1 MGIMELLSARL
12 ARRARHRRGV
22 EPDELGAAEPVG
34 RFACDDATLTRCL
47 RDAGVPVASVWEL
60 LEARQPCPEAI
71 PALVAALPQVVDLRI
86 KQAIARGLAVAEAR
100 PLAAG
105 ALWNE
110 FLAAPAWKR
119 RELQVKWAI
128 GYALGVASD
137 DSVFGAVESLLRD
150 RSHGW
155 TRTGLV
161 YGLTH
166 MREQRDSAVALLL
179 DLLED
184 PDCACDAVTALARLG
199 ESSRART
206 ETSLRH
212 SDPWVRKEVERALAS
227 FEGVSREEKS

>member
-1 MGIMELLSARL
+1 MGMGIKELFAARL
-12 ARRARHRRGV
+12 ARRRRQR
-22 EPDELGAAEPVG
+22 EPVDATDPVST
-34 RFACDDATLTRCL
+34 FDCDDATLVRCL
-47 RDAGVPVASVWEL
+47 RDARAPVADVWEL
-60 LEARQPCPEAI
+60 LEAREPCPDAI
-71 PALVAALPQVVDLRI
+71 PALMAALPQVADLRI
-86 KQAIARGLAVAEAR
+86 KQAIARALAVAEAR

-128 GYALGVASD
+128 GYALGVVCD
-137 DSVFGAVESLLRD
+137 DSVFGAVEALLRD

-155 TRTGLV
+155 ARTGLV

-166 MREQRDSAVALLL
+166 MRERRDSAVALLL

-184 PDCACDAVTALARLG
+184 PDCAADAVTALARLG

-227 FEGVSREEKS
+227 FEGVSREERS